1 MSKKTSTLEKR
12 LKKLST
18 SRNVLTESMVS
29 LDSTMRKLKKHGFN
43 SESDQVKKAMLEVSI
58 AIQMIIEEKKQ

>member
-1 MSKKTSTLEKR
+1 
-12 LKKLST
+12 
-18 SRNVLTESMVS
+18 MVS

-58 AIQMIIEEKKQ
+58 AIQMIIEEKSNN